1 MIDEEALAPP
11 RGARV
16 PFRASSLLSCLLACA
31 TVLMACGRTDAPT
44 ATPSTN
50 GAAATTPTDAGS
62 SKPDVDRAMAHLKA
76 LAVDIGVRSSTSDG
90 ERNAAAYVKTQ
101 LEAAGYIA
109 TIESFEVDTPIRRT
123 GGIELPDGSITIGTP
138 FGGSLEGE
146 ATATVVFGEFGRA
159 PELAAVPSR
168 GAVVLVN
175 RGEVLFAEK
184 AHAAQAAG
192 AAALVIANNQPG
204 PLNGD
209 LNTTGIIIPVLGVS
223 QEGGQVLRALA
234 GRTVTARSAS
244 TRLRG
249 RSQNVFARPS
259 AAPCTA
265 YMGAHYDSVTLGPG
279 AEDNASGVSLLLEL
293 ARARRTDGVC
303 VVAFG
308 SEEVG
313 LGGSQAFVR
322 THAVKGAQFMLNFD
336 MVAKLTP
343 DEMVALGKF
352 FEKQTA
358 ATEPAKDA
366 GLAAVGKYIYHNGNK
381 FSGLASCASCH
392 GAEAKGTT
400 SLPRLAGQY
409 SGYTETQLKQF
420 NQRERTNDNAV
431 MHAIASKM
439 SPLEMAAVAEYLS
452 GK

>member
-16 PFRASSLLSCLLACA
+16 PFRASSLLCCLLACA

-44 ATPSTN
+44 TPPSTN

-76 LAVDIGVRSSTSDG
+76 LAADIGVRSSTSDG

-109 TIESFEVDTPIRRT
+109 TLESFEVDTPIRRT

-159 PELAAVPSR
+159 PELATVPSR

-184 AHAAQAAG
+184 AHAAQATG

-313 LGGSQAFVR
+313 LVGSQAFVR

-336 MVAKLTP
+336 MVAKLTRP
-343 DEMVALGKF
+343 SFIGDKTLADRASAIALTHGL
-352 FEKQTA
+352 EIPYTA
-358 ATEPAKDA
+358 SVGTNASSDHASFTGAGVPALMFYA
-366 GLAAVGKYIYHNGNK
+366 GDDPFIHSGRDSFDNARRDDLARFLDIAAEVLAA
-381 FSGLASCASCH
+381 L
-392 GAEAKGTT
+392 TT
-400 SLPRLAGQY
+400 R
-409 SGYTETQLKQF
+409 
-420 NQRERTNDNAV
+420 
-431 MHAIASKM
+431 
-439 SPLEMAAVAEYLS
+439 
-452 GK
+452 